1 MTENL
6 IAPPSVV
13 SAYLTAH
20 AARDVEGVLGTLA
33 PDAVVVDDGRT
44 YRGADEIAGWLRRA
58 ASEYS
63 YSTTL
68 TGVDRVDDAQWV
80 VSQRLDGDFPGGVVD
95 LRFRF
100 TVRGGRIAEL
110 TIAP

>member
-13 SAYLTAH
+13 SAFLAAAGAHDVDRTLPTLT
-20 AARDVEGVLGTLA
+20 

-44 YRGADEIAGWLRRA
+44 YRGPEEIAGWLRRS

-63 YSTTL
+63 YTSTL
-68 TGVDRVDDAQWV
+68 TGIERLDDAHWV
-80 VSQRLDGDFPGGVVD
+80 TTSHLEGDFPGGVVD
-95 LRFRF
+95 LRYRF
-100 TVRGGRIAEL
+100 TLRGDQITEVV
-110 TIAP
+110 IAP

>member
-13 SAYLTAH
+13 SAHLTAH
-20 AARDVEGVLGTLA
+20 TARDVEGVLRTLA

-44 YRGADEIAGWLRRA
+44 HRGADEIAGWLQRG

-63 YSTTL
+63 YSSTL
-68 TGVDRVDDAQWV
+68 TGVDGRDDAHWV
-80 VSQRLDGDFPGGVVD
+80 VSQRLEGDFPGGVVD

-100 TVRGGRIAEL
+100 TLRDGLIEEL